1 MTGKRIRHGEFRFKQ
16 MELWKKFED
25 HLINEQLT
33 KVRIKKLLSMFNV
46 LTRGIKKPL
55 DKVTRKDIEVFVT
68 ALNKNEYKKI
78 DGRDFSG
85 STKLDIKKFLKQF
98 YKWRLGQNEF
108 YPKQVSWIKTR
119 ISKDERA
126 EEKPI
131 LSIPEVKQL
140 ANKMFRSD
148 YRMLVLLLF
157 DSGFRIQEIL
167 SVKKKNLTWEKFD
180 DKGNKCFWIECNKSK
195 TECRTIPIPLFTEDI
210 KTFCNSSYFESLKDD
225 DLLFKDLSYDGV
237 NKNMKLRSKEL
248 FGESRM
254 ITPHALRHSSATFYS
269 KEYDGNMNLIAQR
282 YGWSFSS
289 KELKLYIRR
298 SGAYQKAGA
307 KKVFYNEVLNL
318 KEENREMKEKMLE
331 LQKQMESILVSKNKQ
346 VLGQALKMEN
356 LARR

>member
-1 MTGKRIRHGEFRFKQ
+1 MKNIKQ
-16 MELWKKFED
+16 KELWNEFEN
-25 HLINEQLT
+25 HLINEQVT
-33 KVRIKKLLSMFNV
+33 KRRIKKCLTMFNS
-46 LTRGIKKPL
+46 LIRGINKPL
-55 DKVTRKDIEVFVT
+55 EKVTREDIEVFVT

-78 DGRDFSG
+78 DGRDLSG
-85 STKLDIKKFLKQF
+85 STKQDIKKFLRQF
-98 YKWRLGQNEF
+98 YKWKLGQNEF

-119 ISKDERA
+119 INKDERP

-140 ANKMFRSD
+140 SNKMFRSD

-180 DKGNKCFWIECNKSK
+180 EKGNKCFWIECNKSK
-195 TECRTIPIPLFTEDI
+195 TEVRTIPIPLFTEDI
-210 KTFCNSSYFESLKDD
+210 KTFCNSTYFESLKDD
-225 DLLFKDLSYDGV
+225 DLLFNDIKYRSIV
-237 NKNMKLRSKEL
+237 KNLKKNSIEL
-248 FGESRM
+248 FGKSRK

-269 KEYDGNMNLIAQR
+269 KEYDGNMNLISQR

-289 KELKLYIRR
+289 NELKLYIRK

-318 KEENREMKEKMLE
+318 KEENREIKEEMLE
-331 LQKQMESILVSKNKQ
+331 LKKQMESLLVSKNKQ
-346 VLGQALKMEN
+346 ILGQAVEIEN
-356 LARR
+356 LANK